1 MHPILFEAGALTIYS
16 YGVLLAAA
24 YLLGLQFALMRARSR
39 GLHSQRVMDLGIW
52 IILSALVG
60 AKLLLLIVDFDQ
72 FTANPRDLL
81 SLARSGGVFYGGLI
95 AAVVVALLYL
105 RRHHMPLWTTTDV
118 FAPGIALGHIVG
130 RLGCLLAGC
139 CFGKPASVPWAVTF
153 TDPAAN
159 AISGTPLGVPLH
171 PTQLYDAGAEA
182 LILIVLLL
190 FERRGRAFPGRTFWT
205 YMLLYGVSRFV
216 VELYRGDSRGLV
228 FDTLSTSQFVSALLV
243 PLSIVM
249 LILLSRRVDPTPRRA
264 AQRVAA

>member
-1 MHPILFEAGALTIYS
+1 MHPILFEAGGLTIYS

-39 GLHSQRVMDLGIW
+39 GLDSQRVMDLGIW
-52 IILSALVG
+52 IILSALAG

-95 AAVVVALLYL
+95 AAVVVALIYL
-105 RRHHMPLWTTTDV
+105 RRHNMPLWTTTDV

-130 RLGCLLAGC
+130 RMGCLLAGC
-139 CFGKPASVPWAVTF
+139 CFGKPASVPWAITF
-153 TDPAAN
+153 NEPAAQ

-171 PTQLYDAGAEA
+171 PTQLYEAGAEA
-182 LILIVLLL
+182 LILIFLLL
-190 FERRGRAFPGRTFWT
+190 FERRGRSFPGRTFWS

-249 LILLSRRVDPTPRRA
+249 LILLGRRISPTRHRA